1 MPSWDRQQDVDR
13 NHLLYVQVKEFVP
26 EQVAIPVVVVVVSAA
41 LMVSSSLSKCLR
53 EAWTLLDCCGFHVS
67 MLLSGICYGGFVND
81 LLRRVGFG

>member
-26 EQVAIPVVVVVVSAA
+26 EQVAIPVVVVV
-41 LMVSSSLSKCLR
+41 VSSSLSKCLR